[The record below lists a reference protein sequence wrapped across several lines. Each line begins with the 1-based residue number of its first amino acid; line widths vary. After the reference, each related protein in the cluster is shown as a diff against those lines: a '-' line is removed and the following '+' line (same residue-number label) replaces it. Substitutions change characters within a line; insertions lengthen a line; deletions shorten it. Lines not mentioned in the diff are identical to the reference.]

1 MQRSLSEK
9 INYDLEQGRKYKA
22 TLRLRNL
29 INEFP
34 NDLTLRN
41 KLAEIYYESGF
52 YDRAG
57 LFWILTEPKNDEIKK
72 CQEIYLSTVN
82 NSGNKVLKDFKF
94 RGDENLLS
102 EYAKTKLHILQT
114 NSFEKTGN
122 VPIYKEKPNYS
133 RKSNFKP
140 NNSKFPALIFFSV
153 IIFIGILLVL
163 GFYKLVE
170 IIVK

>member
-1 MQRSLSEK
+1 MKEDSLKRIE
-9 INYDLEQGRKYKA
+9 IDLKKGRKFIACDK
-22 TLRLRNL
+22 LRNL
-29 INEFP
+29 INENP
-34 NDLTLRN
+34 NNFELRE